1 MTEELVNRLGKAMK
15 KGFISTLVL
24 LVLKEE
30 PSHGYQII
38 KAIEERTL
46 GFWKPTT
53 STIYTVLKDLMER
66 NLIELVSPLDDDDT
80 KKIYRLTTNGQQAL
94 SDLMKTEEE
103 MRDSM
108 IAIMASTFGFS
119 DDLLEENSETPPF
132 LRPFSGRLKGKSKEE
147 KLKILKFVQSMM
159 EKRLQNIEEQIH
171 FLEKS
176 EEKLK

>member
-1 MTEELVNRLGKAMK
+1 MTKELVDRLGKAMK

-53 STIYTVLKDLMER
+53 STIYTILKDLMER
-66 NLIELVSPLDDDDT
+66 NLIELVSSLDDDET
-80 KKIYRLTTNGQQAL
+80 KKIYKLTTKGQKAL
-94 SDLMKTEEE
+94 NDLMKTEEE

-108 IAIMASTFGFS
+108 IAIMASTFGLS
-119 DDLLEENSETPPF
+119 SEELEENKEGPPF
-132 LRPFSGRLKGKSKEE
+132 LSPFSGRLNGKSKEK
-147 KLKILKFVQSMM
+147 KLNILNFMKSMM
-159 EKRLQNIEEQIH
+159 EKRLQDIEKQIQN
-171 FLEKS
+171 LEKS
-176 EEKLK
+176 E

>member
-1 MTEELVNRLGKAMK
+1 MTKELVDRLGKAMK

-53 STIYTVLKDLMER
+53 STIYTVLKDLMQR
-66 NLIELVSPLDDDDT
+66 NLIELISPLDDDET
-80 KKIYRLTTNGQQAL
+80 KKVYKLTIKGQQAL

-103 MRDSM
+103 MRESM
-108 IAIMASTFGFS
+108 IAIMASTFGLS
-119 DDLLEENSETPPF
+119 DDVLEENKEGPPF
-132 LRPFSGRLKGKSKEE
+132 LRPFSGRLIGKSNEE
-147 KLKILKFVQSMM
+147 KLKILKFMQSMM
-159 EKRLQNIEEQIH
+159 EKRLQNIEEQIQK
-171 FLEKS
+171 LEKS
-176 EEKLK
+176 EE